1 MDKKEE
7 DQRMKELKDR
17 YIRFDWAIKR
27 LLRQKANFGVL
38 EGFLT
43 VFLGEKITIV
53 ELLES
58 EAMEKDTEVLNKFY
72 ENVRMNV
79 GDIDNLEGKQMLIKN
94 LYEKF
99 FKGAFPKTVDKLG
112 IVYTPVECVDFII
125 HSVDD
130 ILRKEFDCS
139 LSDENVHILDPFT
152 GTGTFITR
160 LLQSGLIRPE
170 DLERKYKN
178 EIH

>member
-53 ELLES
+53 ELLAEDDKFNRVY
-58 EAMEKDTEVLNKFY
+58 AKALN
-72 ENVRMNV
+72 
-79 GDIDNLEGKQMLIKN
+79 D
-94 LYEKF
+94 
-99 FKGAFPKTVDKLG
+99 KGEII
-112 IVYTPVECVDFII
+112 IVKI
-125 HSVDD
+125 
-130 ILRKEFDCS
+130 
-139 LSDENVHILDPFT
+139 
-152 GTGTFITR
+152 
-160 LLQSGLIRPE
+160 
-170 DLERKYKN
+170 
-178 EIH
+178 

>member
-79 GDIDNLEGKQMLIKN
+79 GDIDNLEGKQTLIKN

-99 FKGAFPKTVDKLG
+99 FLSL
-112 IVYTPVECVDFII
+112 I
-125 HSVDD
+125 H
-130 ILRKEFDCS
+130 I
-139 LSDENVHILDPFT
+139 
-152 GTGTFITR
+152 
-160 LLQSGLIRPE
+160 
-170 DLERKYKN
+170 
-178 EIH
+178 

>member
-58 EAMEKDTEVLNKFY
+58 EGNQL
-72 ENVRMNV
+72 RM
-79 GDIDNLEGKQMLIKN
+79 
-94 LYEKF
+94 
-99 FKGAFPKTVDKLG
+99 T
-112 IVYTPVECVDFII
+112 
-125 HSVDD
+125 S
-130 ILRKEFDCS
+130 S
-139 LSDENVHILDPFT
+139 T
-152 GTGTFITR
+152 GWTSRRLTTR
-160 LLQSGLIRPE
+160 
-170 DLERKYKN
+170 ERSSS
-178 EIH
+178 